1 MILYL
6 KIVNLILF
14 IHCTDSYKD
23 MDIEG
28 YFVENEFSNSG
39 RILNLSEN
47 LSDESDGES
56 SSELAASRQVV
67 NILFRDKIDFIFF
80 ILSNI
85 SYSEWATDHFETFNG
100 FIIEGGWFCGYFLSF
115 MSNNTLKYRS

>member
-1 MILYL
+1 MMLYL

-67 NILFRDKIDFIFF
+67 NILISFFLFYPIFL
-80 ILSNI
+80 IQSGQRII
-85 SYSEWATDHFETFNG
+85 SKHLMD
-100 FIIEGGWFCGYFLSF
+100 L
-115 MSNNTLKYRS
+115 L

>member
-67 NILFRDKIDFIFF
+67 NILISFFYFIQ
-80 ILSNI
+80 
-85 SYSEWATDHFETFNG
+85 
-100 FIIEGGWFCGYFLSF
+100 YFLFRVGNGSF
-115 MSNNTLKYRS
+115 RNI

>member
-1 MILYL
+1 
-6 KIVNLILF
+6 
-14 IHCTDSYKD
+14 

-67 NILFRDKIDFIFF
+67 NILISFFLFYPIFL
-80 ILSNI
+80 IQSGQRII
-85 SYSEWATDHFETFNG
+85 SKHLMD
-100 FIIEGGWFCGYFLSF
+100 L
-115 MSNNTLKYRS
+115 L

>member
-67 NILFRDKIDFIFF
+67 NILIRDKIDFIFF
-80 ILSNI
+80 
-85 SYSEWATDHFETFNG
+85 Y
-100 FIIEGGWFCGYFLSF
+100 FIQYFLFRVGNGSF
-115 MSNNTLKYRS
+115 RNI